1 MLDVKGINTY
11 YGISHILFDVTL
23 NVKAGEVVGL
33 LGRNGAGKS
42 TTMKSIMG
50 IVPPKKGMVTLK
62 ERDIT
67 GQKPYLS
74 FRQGIGSVPDDRR
87 VFADLSVDDNLEI
100 VYRRGNQWDKER
112 VYGIFPALKEIR
124 SRRAGHLSG
133 GEQQMLAIARALM
146 GGPELL
152 LLDEPTEGLAPLI
165 VRDLEQQIPKLR
177 DAGISILLSE
187 QNVRSALRMI
197 TRAYVID
204 NGRIR
209 FEGTVEELE
218 ENEDVKMK
226 ISDDLNTLFTV
237 FIFPLFH
244 FFYKIKYVQTII
256 RSEESLIQLHSCNG
270 TRPRHCSSLC
280 L

>member
-1 MLDVKGINTY
+1 MLDVSGIDAY
-11 YGISHILFDVTL
+11 YGLSHILFDVSL

-50 IVPPKKGMVTLK
+50 IVPPRKGAVSLK
-62 ERDIT
+62 GRNIT

-74 FRQGIGSVPDDRR
+74 FRQGIGYVPDDRR
-87 VFADLSVDDNLEI
+87 VFADLSVDDNLDI
-100 VYRRGNQWDKER
+100 VYQRGKDWDKDR
-112 VYGIFPALKEIR
+112 VYGIFPALKEIQ

-133 GEQQMLAIARALM
+133 GEQQMLTIARALM
-146 GGPELL
+146 GSPELL

-165 VRDLEQQIPKLR
+165 VLDLEQQILKLR

-187 QNVRSALRMI
+187 QNVRSALKMI

-209 FEGTVEELE
+209 FEGTVKDLESNEE
-218 ENEDVKMK
+218 VKR
-226 ISDDLNTLFTV
+226 
-237 FIFPLFH
+237 
-244 FFYKIKYVQTII
+244 KYLMI
-256 RSEESLIQLHSCNG
+256 
-270 TRPRHCSSLC
+270 
-280 L
+280 